1 MPSTR
6 AATFADACAVGLSA
20 TCLAHCLALP
30 FAASLLPVLGA
41 WAGAEWVH
49 WLFVALAAPLS
60 LWALTRAR
68 PLSWSIAGLAILGV
82 ALLILGA
89 AGLPSHNLETPLT
102 IAGGLLLALAH
113 LVNWKRRAAAHAC
126 G

>member
-1 MPSTR
+1 MPTTR
-6 AATFADACAVGLSA
+6 AATFADACAIGLSA

-30 FAASLLPVLGA
+30 LAASLLPVLGA
-41 WAGAEWVH
+41 WAEAEWVH
-49 WLFVALAAPLS
+49 GLFVALAAPLS

-68 PLSWSIAGLAILGV
+68 PVSRPVAGLAILGV

-89 AGLPSHNLETPLT
+89 AGLPSHDMETPLT
-102 IAGGLLLALAH
+102 VAGGLLLALAH
-113 LVNWKRRAAAHAC
+113 LFNWNRRVAVHTC